1 MKIPERK
8 ILESGTEL
16 KAVIVAPCKV
26 ALCHVRHSLAKKSQQ
41 RIVILT
47 ARPQS
52 DQWRPSVLVVIDF

>member
-26 ALCHVRHSLAKKSQQ
+26 ALCHVGHSLTKKASSE
-41 RIVILT
+41 L
-47 ARPQS
+47 
-52 DQWRPSVLVVIDF
+52 